1 MSIQEIMTSNQKF
14 YSRYF
19 DEIKAD
25 SLNYVDNDS
34 TGAFKTIEYYH
45 IPNFWTIGTDSVKR
59 FSFYAFVINSI
70 IQRPKETQRKMP
82 IALIYPAKYIEEI
95 IFDLPSEWNVTE
107 SKTHLTN
114 SGFIYNS
121 SFYAQGNFVHLRTTY
136 ENEKDCVT
144 TDEAPAYFKNL
155 NEFDKIESFEIS
167 YGGVSIN
174 NGHTDSSNKNISSV
188 IIAIVLISGG
198 MIWWKRRRF

>member
-1 MSIQEIMTSNQKF
+1 MCLSFCDMDEACILTVTFDYQGTEADEVRDHYNNVSIQEIMTSNQKF

-45 IPNFWTIGTDSVKR
+45 IPNF
-59 FSFYAFVINSI
+59 
-70 IQRPKETQRKMP
+70 
-82 IALIYPAKYIEEI
+82 IALIYTAKYIEEI
-95 IFDLPSEWNVTE
+95 TFDLPSEWNVTV

-144 TDEAPAYFKNL
+144 TDESPAYFKNL
-155 NEFDKIESFEIS
+155 NEFDKTEYFEIS
-167 YGGVSIN
+167 HGGVSIN
-174 NGHTDSSNKNISSV
+174 KGNTDS
-188 IIAIVLISGG
+188 
-198 MIWWKRRRF
+198 